1 MNTML
6 STIHSTDGRTT
17 QSGCTSDD
25 KAVLAIMTIGHFIGR
40 RRSTNSKRIEI
51 QTYHTNLI
59 AAFFD
64 SVGQGS
70 GVGISGRIRR
80 VLNVTAILVEISS
93 AGDDEDTTHTEPSG
107 AIT

>member
-51 QTYHTNLI
+51 QTYLGDRKI
-59 AAFFD
+59 SKFFEL
-64 SVGQGS
+64 SKLTH
-70 GVGISGRIRR
+70 
-80 VLNVTAILVEISS
+80 LN
-93 AGDDEDTTHTEPSG
+93 
-107 AIT
+107 